1 MRPFVTAKI
10 DDMYDHIK
18 PTQRN
23 FPLNVYISHVATH
36 DLSTDVTPGKMS
48 KKMITFSK
56 HLKSENNEVVV
67 SGYRS
72 AW

>member
-23 FPLNVYISHVATH
+23 FPLNVYISHVATR
-36 DLSTDVTPGKMS
+36 LINRRNTRKDVQ
-48 KKMITFSK
+48 
-56 HLKSENNEVVV
+56 END
-67 SGYRS
+67 YFF
-72 AW
+72 